1 MHCAGA
7 RGSGPYDDPVIE
19 FPPVRP
25 GDPIDISATSYLTYR
40 RCPEC
45 AAARFRGE
53 YGPDSRAGFSG
64 QLAHRVFARHLED
77 GPISEGDF
85 NQACREEIGAGLNMK
100 VGSLGLKPSQLNQV
114 IEEVGELYER
124 FKEMDFDAF
133 ADAEVG
139 IEVSPAEGVILKGS
153 IDATFDDGGAG
164 IRLVDWKT
172 GGLDDPT
179 DQLSFYSL
187 LWAMDRGDLPGK
199 VEAIS
204 LKTGER
210 HDAVPSRADV
220 EQTAANVAAMV
231 DVIRTGWETGLG
243 LERYGGPWC
252 RYCPLLD
259 TCSEGQAASKVTAG

>member
-1 MHCAGA
+1 
-7 RGSGPYDDPVIE
+7 VIE
-19 FPPVRP
+19 FPPVRD
-25 GDPIDISATSYLTYR
+25 GDPIDISATSYVTYR
-40 RCPEC
+40 RCPEN

-64 QLAHRVFARHLED
+64 QLAHRVFARHLEN
-77 GPISEGDF
+77 GPISEEEF
-85 NQACREEIGAGLNMK
+85 SQACREEIGAGLNMK

-124 FKEMDFDAF
+124 FKEMDFATF
-133 ADAEVG
+133 ANAEVG
-139 IEVSPAEGVILKGS
+139 IEVSPADGVILKGS
-153 IDATFDDGGAG
+153 IDATFDDGGVG

-187 LWAMDRGDLPGK
+187 LWAMDRDDLPGK

-220 EQTAANVAAMV
+220 EETAGNVAGMV
-231 DVIRTGWETGLG
+231 DVVRIGWKTGTGLD
-243 LERYGGPWC
+243 RHGGPWC

-259 TCSEGQAASKVTAG
+259 SCSEGKAAFKVTAG

>member
-1 MHCAGA
+1 M
-7 RGSGPYDDPVIE
+7 IE
-19 FPPVRP
+19 FPSVRP
-25 GDPIDISATSYLTYR
+25 GDPIDVSATSYVTYR
-40 RCPEC
+40 RCPEH
-45 AAARFRGE
+45 AAARYRGE
-53 YGPDSRAGFSG
+53 FGPDSRAGFSG
-64 QLAHRVFARHLED
+64 QLAHRIFARHLEN
-77 GPISEGDF
+77 GPITEEDF
-85 NQACREEIGAGLNMK
+85 NQACREEIGSGLNMK

-124 FKEMDFDAF
+124 FKQMDFDAF

-139 IEVSPAEGVILKGS
+139 IEVSPAEGVTLKGS
-153 IDATFDDGGAG
+153 IDATFRDAGVG

-172 GGLDDPT
+172 GGLADPT

-187 LWAMDRGDLPGK
+187 LWAIDRGDLPGK

-220 EQTAANVAAMV
+220 EQTAKNVAGMV
-231 DVIRTGWETGLG
+231 DVIRAGWESGIGLD
-243 LERYGGPWC
+243 RHGGPWC

-259 TCSEGQAASKVTAG
+259 SCSEGQAASRVTAG